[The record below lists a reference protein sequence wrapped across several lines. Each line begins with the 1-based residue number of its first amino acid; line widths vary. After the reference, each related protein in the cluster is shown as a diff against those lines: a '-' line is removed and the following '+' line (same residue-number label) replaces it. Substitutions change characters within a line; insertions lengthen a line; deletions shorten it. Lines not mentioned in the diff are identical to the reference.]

1 MPLTNTINDSQS
13 IPRDQLAFEVTGS
26 DFSAGTI
33 PGGSGTGGTGSQGPQ
48 GDTGPQGNQG
58 IQGIQGPQGVQG
70 ASGTATFGAGTQGR
84 IVFVNTDLSAT
95 TSEYLNYDKISGQVN
110 VETTPAGNNYA
121 MSIQNGAQG
130 IQGSAVNVLEIKAED
145 GYLAAPTADHG
156 LVTDYN
162 GRNAANTA
170 STLAKQ
176 VVGFD
181 GVTNERTQVASY
193 IYDFTTSKTSNFIIH
208 TKFDKR
214 LLYHSGNS
222 GFSTI
227 STVEVLTNNVATG
240 PSNGFG
246 VRVTYALQVGTTAI
260 TNEAVSHEYSWKNAT
275 TKISQYNIQTVDHVL
290 NASNPEFES
299 QQITA
304 QNTKI
309 TGWTSTTAVIN
320 NALTVDSNM
329 ATGSTPATG
338 YGTSIKLTGK
348 SSTTAER
355 ELGSIEGFWTTAT
368 DASRASTL
376 RVRAGDT
383 VSNSGIE
390 ISRLQYT
397 SAGRSSSVI
406 EPYDSAHLTNCDL
419 VLRPKGNA
427 GIILSPMASSTTRG
441 LRVLD
446 LSLDRTLTTE
456 VCTGANSVI
465 LGGQRGTAAGN
476 RSVILGGFRNQSIAN
491 GLGSVAMGSYAKAE
505 IPNSLTMA
513 SGELTSNAR
522 DSQGLIFVLCGTANS
537 AAYIDLQNEGNNL
550 LQPNNALWVMDCLI
564 SGKTALGDCF
574 GYQLVATV
582 DPFIGIVAQAVTF
595 AHESFAINDPQI
607 VIVGGHPR
615 LQCAGRAGT
624 LTKWSAFVRISQII
638 Y

>member
-1 MPLTNTINDSQS
+1 MPLTTTLTDDRTIK
-13 IPRDQLAFEVTGS
+13 REQLAF
-26 DFSAGTI
+26 DINISASTTSGVSGAT
-33 PGGSGTGGTGSQGPQ
+33 GGSSGSQGPQ
-48 GDTGPQGNQG
+48 GNQGSSGPQGAT
-58 IQGIQGPQGVQG
+58 GIQGPQGLTGPQG
-70 ASGTATFGAGTQGR
+70 AGLSFGAGTQGR
-84 IVFVNTDLSAT
+84 IVFVDTDLSAT
-95 TSEYLNYDKISGQVN
+95 TSQYLNYDKVAGQVS

-145 GYLAAPTADHG
+145 GYLAAPDANHG

-181 GVTNERTQVASY
+181 GVTNERTQIANYV
-193 IYDFTTSKTSNFIIH
+193 YDFTTSKTSNFIIH
-208 TKFDKR
+208 SKFDKR
-214 LLYHSGNS
+214 LLYHTGNT
-222 GFSTI
+222 GFANISTI
-227 STVEVLTNNVATG
+227 DVLTNTVTTG

-246 VRVTYALQVGTTAI
+246 ARVTYALQIGTTAT

-275 TKISQYNIQTVDHVL
+275 SKISQYNIQTVDHVL

-309 TGWTSTTAVIN
+309 TGWTSTTASIN

-329 ATGSTPATG
+329 ATGSTPAANS
-338 YGTSIKLTGK
+338 GTSIKLTGK
-348 SSTTAER
+348 STTTAER
-355 ELGSIEGFWTTAT
+355 ELGVIEGFWTVAT

-376 RVRAGDT
+376 RLRSGDT
-383 VSNSGIE
+383 VSSAGIE
-390 ISRLQYT
+390 V
-397 SAGRSSSVI
+397 GRSAHSSGRI
-406 EPYDSAHLTNCDL
+406 GALIQPYDSVSGTNVDL
-419 VLRPKGNA
+419 VFTPKGNG
-427 GIILSPMASSTTRG
+427 GIIASPLASSSTRG
-441 LRVLD
+441 LRSID
-446 LSLDRTLTTE
+446 LCLNRTLTTE
-456 VCTGANSVI
+456 VAAGENSVI
-465 LGGQRGTAAGN
+465 LGGRRGTATAA
-476 RSVILGGFRNQSIAN
+476 RSVILGGDRNSSTA
-491 GLGSVAMGSYAKAE
+491 LGSGAVAMGTYAKAE

-513 SGELTSNAR
+513 SGEITSNAK
-522 DSQGLIFVLCGTANS
+522 DSQGLIFMLCGTANS
-537 AAYIDLQNEGNNL
+537 AAYINLQNEGL
-550 LQPNNALWVMDCLI
+550 DLVQPNNALWVIDALI

-595 AHESFAINDPQI
+595 AHESFAINDPQL
-607 VIVGGHPR
+607 VQVAGNPR
-615 LQCAGRAGT
+615 IQCAGRAGT
-624 LTKWSAFVRISQII
+624 LTKWSAFVRVSQIV

>member
-1 MPLTNTINDSQS
+1 MPLTTTLTDDRTIK
-13 IPRDQLAFEVTGS
+13 REQLAF
-26 DFSAGTI
+26 DINISASTTSGVSGAT
-33 PGGSGTGGTGSQGPQ
+33 GGSSGSQGPQ
-48 GDTGPQGNQG
+48 GNQGSSGPQGAT
-58 IQGIQGPQGVQG
+58 GIQGPQGLTGPQG
-70 ASGTATFGAGTQGR
+70 AGLSFGAGTQGR
-84 IVFVNTDLSAT
+84 IVFVDTDLSAT
-95 TSEYLNYDKISGQVN
+95 TSQYLNYDKVAGQVS

-145 GYLAAPTADHG
+145 GYLAAPDANHG

-181 GVTNERTQVASY
+181 GVTNERTQIANYV
-193 IYDFTTSKTSNFIIH
+193 YDFTTSKTSNFIIH
-208 TKFDKR
+208 SKFDKR
-214 LLYHSGNS
+214 LLYHTGNT
-222 GFSTI
+222 GFANISTI
-227 STVEVLTNNVATG
+227 DVLTNTVTTG

-246 VRVTYALQVGTTAI
+246 ARVTYALQIGTTAT

-275 TKISQYNIQTVDHVL
+275 SKISQYNIQTVDHVL

-309 TGWTSTTAVIN
+309 TGWTSTTAAIN

-329 ATGSTPATG
+329 ATGSTPAANS
-338 YGTSIKLTGK
+338 GTSIKLTGK
-348 SSTTAER
+348 STTTAER
-355 ELGSIEGFWTTAT
+355 ELGAIEGFWTVAT

-376 RVRAGDT
+376 RLRSGDT
-383 VSNSGIE
+383 VSSAGIE
-390 ISRLQYT
+390 V
-397 SAGRSSSVI
+397 GRSAHSSGRI
-406 EPYDSAHLTNCDL
+406 GALIQPYDSVSGTNVDL
-419 VLRPKGNA
+419 VFTPKGNG
-427 GIILSPMASSTTRG
+427 GIIASPLASSSTRG
-441 LRVLD
+441 LRSID
-446 LSLDRTLTTE
+446 LCLNRTLTTE
-456 VCTGANSVI
+456 VAAGENSVI
-465 LGGQRGTAAGN
+465 LGGRRGTATAA
-476 RSVILGGFRNQSIAN
+476 RSVILGGDRNSSTA
-491 GLGSVAMGSYAKAE
+491 LGSGAVAMGTYAKAE

-513 SGELTSNAR
+513 SGEITSNAK
-522 DSQGLIFVLCGTANS
+522 DSQGLIFMLCGTANS
-537 AAYIDLQNEGNNL
+537 AAYINLQNEGL
-550 LQPNNALWVMDCLI
+550 DLVQPNNALWVIDALI

-595 AHESFAINDPQI
+595 AHESFAINDPQL
-607 VIVGGHPR
+607 VQVAGNPR
-615 LQCAGRAGT
+615 IQCAGRAGT
-624 LTKWSAFVRISQII
+624 LTKWSAFVRVSQIV

>member
-1 MPLTNTINDSQS
+1 MPLTTTLNDDRTIK
-13 IPRDQLAFEVTGS
+13 REQLAFDINISSATTSGTTGS
-26 DFSAGTI
+26 
-33 PGGSGTGGTGSQGPQ
+33 GGGGVVGVQGPQ

-58 IQGIQGPQGVQG
+58 IQGIQGPQGFQG

-84 IVFVNTDLSAT
+84 IVFVNTDLTAT
-95 TSEYLNYDKISGQVN
+95 TSEYLNYDKVSGQVN

-130 IQGSAVNVLEIKAED
+130 IQGSPVNVLEIKAED

-214 LLYHSGNS
+214 LLYHTGNS

-338 YGTSIKLTGK
+338 SGTSIKLTGK

-390 ISRLQYT
+390 ISRFQYT
-397 SAGRSSSVI
+397 SAGKSSSVI
-406 EPYDSAHLTNCDL
+406 APYDSAHLTNCDL
-419 VLRPKGNA
+419 VLSPKGS
-427 GIILSPMASSTTRG
+427 GGVILNPMASSTTRG
-441 LRVLD
+441 TRVLD

-465 LGGQRGTAAGN
+465 LGGQRATAGAN
-476 RSVILGGFRNQSIAN
+476 NSVILGGFRNSSTV
-491 GLGSVAMGSYAKAE
+491 GLCSVAMGSFAKAE
-505 IPNSLTMA
+505 IRNSLTMS
-513 SGELTSNAR
+513 SGECTTNAK
-522 DSQGLIFVLCGTANS
+522 DSQGLIFMLYGTANS
-537 AAYIDLQNEGNNL
+537 AAYIDLKNDGVDL
-550 LQPNNALWVMDCLI
+550 LQPNNALWVMDCLV

-582 DPFIGIVAQAVTF
+582 DPFLGIVAQAVTF
-595 AHESFAINDPQI
+595 AHESFAINDPQL
-607 VIVGGHPR
+607 VLVGGQPR

-624 LTKWSAFVRISQII
+624 LTKWSAFVRISQIV

>member
-1 MPLTNTINDSQS
+1 MPLTTTLTDDRTIK
-13 IPRDQLAFEVTGS
+13 REQLAFDINISASTTSGATGATS
-26 DFSAGTI
+26 
-33 PGGSGTGGTGSQGPQ
+33 GSSGSQGPQ
-48 GDTGPQGNQG
+48 GNQGSSGPQGAT
-58 IQGIQGPQGVQG
+58 GIQGPQGLTGPQG
-70 ASGTATFGAGTQGR
+70 AGLSFGAGTQGR
-84 IVFVNTDLSAT
+84 SVFVGAGLTAD
-95 TSEYLNYDKISGQVN
+95 TSEYFTYDKITGKVS

-145 GYLAAPTADHG
+145 GYLAAPDANHG

-181 GVTNERTQVASY
+181 GVTNERTQIANYV
-193 IYDFTTSKTSNFIIH
+193 YDFTTSKTSNFIIH
-208 TKFDKR
+208 SKFDKR
-214 LLYHSGNS
+214 LLYHTGNT
-222 GFSTI
+222 GFANISTI
-227 STVEVLTNNVATG
+227 DVLTNTVTTG

-246 VRVTYALQVGTTAI
+246 ARVTYALQIGTTA
-260 TNEAVSHEYSWKNAT
+260 TTSEAVSHEYSWKNAT
-275 TKISQYNIQTVDHVL
+275 SKISQYNIQTVDHVL

-329 ATGSTPATG
+329 ATGSTPAANS
-338 YGTSIKLTGK
+338 GTSIKLTGK
-348 SSTTAER
+348 STTTAER
-355 ELGSIEGFWTTAT
+355 ELGVIEGFWTVAT

-376 RVRAGDT
+376 RLRSGDT

-397 SAGRSSSVI
+397 SAGKSAPAIS
-406 EPYDSAHLTNCDL
+406 PYDSAFLTNCDL
-419 VLRPKGNA
+419 VITPKGSG
-427 GIILSPMASSTTRG
+427 GIILNPLASSSTRG
-441 LRVLD
+441 LRSLD
-446 LSLDRTLTTE
+446 LCLNRTLTTE
-456 VCTGANSVI
+456 VAAGTDSVI
-465 LGGQRGTAAGN
+465 LGGRRGTATAG
-476 RSVILGGFRNQSIAN
+476 RSVILGGDKNSSTAL
-491 GLGSVAMGSYAKAE
+491 GLNAVAMGTYAKAE

-513 SGELTSNAR
+513 SGEITSNAK
-522 DSQGLIFVLCGTANS
+522 DSQGLIFMLCGTANS
-537 AAYIDLQNEGNNL
+537 AAYINLQNEGL
-550 LQPNNALWVMDCLI
+550 DLVQPDNALWVLSALI

-574 GYQLVATV
+574 GYELTATV
-582 DPFIGIVAQAVTF
+582 DPFLGIVAQAVTF
-595 AHESFAINDPQI
+595 AHESFPINDPQL
-607 VIVGGHPR
+607 VVVGANPR
-615 LQCAGRAGT
+615 IQCAGRAGT
-624 LTKWSAFVRISQII
+624 LTKWSAFVRVSQIV